1 MRENPNLTPPRP
13 IRPPGLFPPLW
24 SIIITMVIV
33 FGLVFAFALLIYAL
47 GGRTAPSPSP
57 EIIIKT
63 PLPLSELETGATIL
77 STGTLPPEIVSP
89 NLGMPAT
96 FVMAGPTLPPPNIT
110 PTPRT
115 VAIGTIVRVV
125 DVGDQQ
131 LNVRDRPGVLE
142 TSIVFRVPEGELFT
156 VIEGPTQTDG
166 LTWWRI
172 QAIDNAGRTGWAAAN
187 YLQVIDS
194 SSESE

>member
-1 MRENPNLTPPRP
+1 MPPENPNLTRPPRP

-24 SIIITMVIV
+24 SIVTTIIIV
-33 FGLVFAFALLIYAL
+33 LGLVFALVLLIYAL
-47 GGRTAPSPSP
+47 GGHTAPSPAP
-57 EIIIKT
+57 EIVIKT
-63 PLPLSELETGATIL
+63 AIPLSELESGFTIL
-77 STGTLPPEIVSP
+77 STATLPAGLAPP

-96 FVMAGPTLPPPNIT
+96 FVMAGPTLPAPNIT
-110 PTPRT
+110 PTPRS
-115 VAIGTIVRVV
+115 VAIGATVRVV

-142 TSIVFRVPEGELFT
+142 TSVVFRVPEGELFT

-194 SSESE
+194 E